1 LPGIK
6 IQEDATLELNNAPRT
21 EPPTEGRMEQDF
33 TKISSNPIA
42 CTKIDSPDSIRD
54 LSSKGLK
61 RKKWPRRT
69 EAVALGKPKVHNG

>member
-33 TKISSNPIA
+33 AKISSNPIA
-42 CTKIDSPDSIRD
+42 CAKIDSPDSIRD

-61 RKKWPRRT
+61 QKNARDEQRQ
-69 EAVALGKPKVHNG
+69 